1 MKKKLFS
8 AVLALMLLLTM
19 AVSVSAA
26 TDEFVYDDAGLL
38 TQREESALSEKL
50 ERISDTYGAQIV
62 VATVSELDYSV
73 VDYFPDHL
81 YDAMDFGYGADRD
94 GVLLVVCMD
103 PREYRMLGC
112 GYASKAI
119 DEDVIADIGDAIV
132 DDLSDGD
139 YAEAFD
145 EFADQCEYY
154 LDGYINGFP
163 FSFTRNLVIALVI
176 GILAGVITVSV
187 LKGQLKTVRGQN
199 RAHDYVRS
207 GSMKVN
213 LRRDIFLYRNV
224 SRTRKASNSSSG
236 RSSGRSSGGSSR
248 SRGGGSF

>member
-8 AVLALMLLLTM
+8 TVLALLLLLTM

-26 TDEFVYDDAGLL
+26 TDEFVYDEAGLL

-50 ERISDTYGAQIV
+50 ERISDTYDAQII
-62 VATVSELDYSV
+62 VATVSELDYSD

-81 YDAMDFGYGADRD
+81 YDSMDFGYGADRD

-112 GYASKAI
+112 GYASQAI
-119 DEDVIADIGDAIV
+119 DEDVISDIGDAIV
-132 DDLSDGD
+132 SDLSDGD

-154 LDGYINGFP
+154 LDGYRNGFP
-163 FSFTRNLVIALVI
+163 FATTRNLLICLLI
-176 GILAGVITVSV
+176 GLAVGAITVIV
-187 LKGQLKTVRGQN
+187 LKGQLKTVRRQN
-199 RAHDYVRS
+199 RAHEYVRS
-207 GSMKVN
+207 GSMKLNVQ
-213 LRRDIFLYRNV
+213 RDIYLYRNV
-224 SRTRKASNSSSG
+224 TRTKKESSSS
-236 RSSGRSSGGSSR
+236 SSGRSSGGSSR